1 MNNPIGRLCDTGA
14 KHGADV
20 TIRPMGLWLSC
31 VYECPRCGHILAEL
45 TVTDKGRVMFGHRT
59 RIRTTRS
66 ATLACAIIGRTLG
79 KEHECANHGTPSST
93 APSPSY

>member
-1 MNNPIGRLCDTGA
+1 MTHPIGRLCATGA

-20 TIRPMGLWLSC
+20 TIRPMGCWLSC

-45 TVTDKGRVMFGHRT
+45 TVTDKGRVMFGHRI

-66 ATLACAIIGRTLG
+66 VTLACAIIG
-79 KEHECANHGTPSST
+79 
-93 APSPSY
+93 